1 MHGERTVASINDYPG
16 KNLIKTLGI
25 HIIALEEKYAEAQMA
40 VTENHQQTI
49 GYLHGGATIALAE
62 TIGGIGSYA
71 LLPEDEH
78 CLGMQISASHISA
91 AKLGDT
97 VIAKANLIHKGRRTH
112 VWDVNIYSE
121 DTGRLVSSIKVTNA
135 IIVSNKKES

>member
-25 HIIALEEKYAEAQMA
+25 HIVALEETYAEARMA
-40 VTENHQQTI
+40 VTENNQQTI

-71 LLPEDEH
+71 ILPEEEH
-78 CLGMQISASHISA
+78 CLGMQISASHIAS

-112 VWDVNIYSE
+112 VWDVNVYSE
-121 DTGRLVSSIKVTNA
+121 DTDRLISSIKVTNA
-135 IIVSNKKES
+135 IITVNKS

>member
-1 MHGERTVASINDYPG
+1 MHGERTVERINDYPG

-25 HIIALEEKYAEAQMA
+25 VITTLEEKYAQASMV

-71 LLPEDEH
+71 ILPQEEG
-78 CLGMQISASHISA
+78 CLGMQISASHIAA

-121 DTGRLVSSIKVTNA
+121 NTGKLISSIKVTNA
-135 IIVSNKKES
+135 IIHHT